1 VVITTA
7 IFVDTIHRH
16 LTRLLAGLENR
27 RRAILLVIDV
37 VDNKPFLR
45 RDPVA
50 ILTIIT
56 LTQEVLVAALMVLVL
71 ARTLLK
77 EGAAADSE
85 VRAVCGKRVVGRHCY
100 RSYRSYRSYGCSEVQ
115 QMIIKN
121 NFASFFGLILQFF
134 TNLMKGNKS
143 YKNI

>member
-7 IFVDTIHRH
+7 ILVDTIHRH
-16 LTRLLAGLENR
+16 LARLLAGLENR
-27 RRAILLVIDV
+27 RRAILLVIDI
-37 VDNKPFLR
+37 VDNHPFLR

-56 LTQEVLVAALMVLVL
+56 SAQEVLVAALMVLVL

-85 VRAVCGKRVVGRHCY
+85 VRAVCGKRVVGH
-100 RSYRSYRSYGCSEVQ
+100 SYDVLKFNR
-115 QMIIKN
+115 
-121 NFASFFGLILQFF
+121 
-134 TNLMKGNKS
+134 
-143 YKNI
+143 